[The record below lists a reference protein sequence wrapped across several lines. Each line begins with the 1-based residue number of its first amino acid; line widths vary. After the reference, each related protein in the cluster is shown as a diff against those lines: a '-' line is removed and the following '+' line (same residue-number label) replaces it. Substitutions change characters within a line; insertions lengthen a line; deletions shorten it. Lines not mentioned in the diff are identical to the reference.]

1 MSCHLHSSVCLS
13 TCLCI
18 YPVCTPVCLIKGI
31 FASAR
36 TKTLFPSHLL
46 APHLHEGDVVEKRAD
61 SGGFKPHLL
70 GNETI
75 DGAKEGAERQK

>member
-1 MSCHLHSSVCLS
+1 M
-13 TCLCI
+13 
-18 YPVCTPVCLIKGI
+18 IKGI
-31 FASAR
+31 CECMHRDTVS
-36 TKTLFPSHLL
+36 FPSFGFSF
-46 APHLHEGDVVEKRAD
+46 AHEGDVVEKKAD